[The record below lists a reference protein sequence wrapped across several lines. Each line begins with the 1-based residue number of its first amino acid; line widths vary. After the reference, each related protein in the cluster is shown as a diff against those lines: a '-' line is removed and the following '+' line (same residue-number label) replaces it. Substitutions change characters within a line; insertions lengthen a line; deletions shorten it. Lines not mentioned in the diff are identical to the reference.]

1 VESIVVTRDASNVEV
16 VVSGTIFIYHADK
29 PCIKKV
35 YRFEPQNLVPLN
47 AFQQCRFD
55 ENGQFVM
62 DPGYTEQLSITRYDA
77 RYNILEQQKFNSPKE
92 VFLWGYD
99 YQYPVAKIINSDYA
113 TIRSIVEPG
122 VLVAPAND
130 EDLRNEINKIRIALA
145 NAKAQVISYTYS
157 PLVGM
162 TSETDVNN
170 KTTYYEY
177 DGFGRLNVIRDQDKN
192 VVKKLCYKYD
202 GVNEDCSVVY
212 YNAPRS
218 IYITPVC
225 SPGLTGKPY
234 LYTVDAGTFSSTISQ
249 DDVEQKV
256 TNDIQT
262 NGQTQANQKGTCTAN
277 PTLFQNIEQSV
288 LISSLNC
295 GEGETGVPFKYIV
308 PSNKYSSL
316 ISQEDADDK
325 ALNEIKVYAQD
336 YANDHG
342 QCTDQV
348 PVILRSEHASIQESY
363 VQIINEYED
372 VVEELQFPVN
382 RSAGMQVI
390 FLPPGSYRFTFSAPR
405 NLSGYFNNFFYSVL
419 PDDYQWFLADGYN
432 SNAWRY
438 LDTDYVTFTFGD
450 YYILTSA
457 LF

>member
-1 VESIVVTRDASNVEV
+1 
-16 VVSGTIFIYHADK
+16 
-29 PCIKKV
+29 
-35 YRFEPQNLVPLN
+35 
-47 AFQQCRFD
+47 
-55 ENGQFVM
+55 
-62 DPGYTEQLSITRYDA
+62 
-77 RYNILEQQKFNSPKE
+77 
-92 VFLWGYD
+92 
-99 YQYPVAKIINSDYA
+99 
-113 TIRSIVEPG
+113 
-122 VLVAPAND
+122 
-130 EDLRNEINKIRIALA
+130 
-145 NAKAQVISYTYS
+145 
-157 PLVGM
+157 
-162 TSETDVNN
+162 
-170 KTTYYEY
+170 
-177 DGFGRLNVIRDQDKN
+177 
-192 VVKKLCYKYD
+192 
-202 GVNEDCSVVY
+202 
-212 YNAPRS
+212 
-218 IYITPVC
+218 
-225 SPGLTGKPY
+225 
-234 LYTVDAGTFSSTISQ
+234 
-249 DDVEQKV
+249 VEQKV